1 MTNLDAIRITPPTR
15 FTKFVEDAVYL
26 TDVSDLL
33 RRLRAFLDGF
43 GVDVLSYQIVSD
55 DLYKVPIDHGLIYED
70 FPDDWIRHY
79 IDDDLERI
87 DPILEYSRRAPSPFH
102 WSDVEK
108 RMRLSAEQLN
118 FLKELRASGLT
129 DGLAIPIYSA
139 IGDMAYFGVGVK
151 SGKLDLKQ
159 EALAQI
165 ILACQLTHN
174 RYVSLTNARP
184 RTSARLSPREKEAL
198 SLVACGLSNIEISRK
213 MGISTNT
220 VDTLLRRSFAKLG
233 TRSRL
238 EAVLLAIG
246 SGLILPERVQ
256 RAG

>member
-1 MTNLDAIRITPPTR
+1 MTDPDAIRITPPTR
-15 FTKFVEDAVYL
+15 FSRFVEDAVYL

-33 RRLRAFLDGF
+33 RHLRAFLDGF
-43 GVDVLSYQIVSD
+43 GIDVLSYQIVAD

-70 FPDDWIRHY
+70 FPDAWIRHY

-108 RMRLSAEQLN
+108 RMRLTPAQLT

-139 IGDMAYFGVGVK
+139 IGDMAYFGIGVK
-151 SGKLDLKQ
+151 SGTLDLRA
-159 EALAQI
+159 EALAQVV
-165 ILACQLTHN
+165 LACQLTHN
-174 RYVSLTNARP
+174 RYVSLVNARP
-184 RTSARLSPREKEAL
+184 RASVPLSPRETESL
-198 SLVACGLSNIEISRK
+198 SLVACGLSKNEVGKKR
-213 MGISTNT
+213 GISANT
-220 VDTLLRRSFAKLG
+220 VDTLLRRSFDKLG
-233 TRSRL
+233 TKSRL

-246 SGLILPERVQ
+246 SGLILPD
-256 RAG
+256 RAQKPS